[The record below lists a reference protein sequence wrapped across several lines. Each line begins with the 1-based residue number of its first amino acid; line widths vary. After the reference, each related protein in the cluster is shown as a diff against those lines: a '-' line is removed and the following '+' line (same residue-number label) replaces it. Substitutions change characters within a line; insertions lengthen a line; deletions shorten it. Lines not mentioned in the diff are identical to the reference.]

1 MPTAREIDEAAA
13 RALLKRSRTK
23 PLIMAGAGAVLLL
36 LCVGAAALLDPREDA
51 PRRKATDAA
60 AETAAATPAPV
71 APPPKSAP
79 DRAPRSMLSP
89 AEIDEAA
96 KATAKKP
103 ERKPAPA
110 AAEAPSATR
119 VYVVL
124 VGICLALGG
133 GAWLLKER
141 LKNGRTAPG
150 KEKLLIVRDQL
161 ALDPKRRIV
170 VLGVENRTLVVGVV
184 GDQMT
189 LLSEYSA
196 AEPDAEERA
205 AAEAPTTPHQAV
217 QSSEPFDAASAL
229 AAEERDVVA
238 AYRRPTE
245 RAAEAVAEERFGTY
259 VPRTAA
265 RPAPAPAFERP
276 AAAARAE
283 TPTSPFRRIDAP
295 APTPKPRAAV
305 TDRFRTLLEA
315 ASAES
320 SR

>member
-13 RALLKRSRTK
+13 RSLLRRSRTK

-51 PRRKATDAA
+51 PRKKTAEPA
-60 AETAAATPAPV
+60 AEAAATPGPV
-71 APPPKSAP
+71 APPPKSSS

-89 AEIDEAA
+89 SEIEEAA

-103 ERKPAPA
+103 ERKPVPA
-110 AAEAPSATR
+110 APEAPSATR

-245 RAAEAVAEERFGTY
+245 RAAEAAAEERFGTY

-276 AAAARAE
+276 AAAARTE

-315 ASAES
+315 ASAENA
-320 SR
+320 R